1 MNNNLFDIAFSESS
15 NSYESSLDEGFKKDH
30 GIFYTDLELADSM
43 VKFLRIPKIS
53 SYRSVLW
60 YWQLYTYSFTKWL

>member
-15 NSYESSLDEGFKKDH
+15 NSYESSLDDGFKKDH

-43 VKFLRIPKIS
+43 VKF
-53 SYRSVLW
+53 
-60 YWQLYTYSFTKWL
+60 

>member
-15 NSYESSLDEGFKKDH
+15 NSYESSLDDGFKKDH

-43 VKFLRIPKIS
+43 VKFLKYLKIP
-53 SYRSVLW
+53 SYRPLLW
-60 YWQLYTYSFTKWL
+60 YG

>member
-15 NSYESSLDEGFKKDH
+15 NSYESSLDDGFKKDH

-43 VKFLRIPKIS
+43 VKFLKIPKKSRLIDPL
-53 SYRSVLW
+53 LW
-60 YWQLYTYSFTKWL
+60 YG